1 MGAQDDQ
8 RIAHLACKNLLLS
21 LPALTV
27 LKGVLPNFKLLQH
40 RDIRQRSLESELSET
55 PKGEVW
61 RDEDCRISHGRGLV
75 NGIRLTLNILSF

>member
-27 LKGVLPNFKLLQH
+27 LKGVLPNFKLLQRKH
-40 RDIRQRSLESELSET
+40 IWQRSLESEVSER
-55 PKGEVW
+55 PKGDVW
-61 RDEDCRISHGRGLV
+61 RDEGCRI
-75 NGIRLTLNILSF
+75 